1 MGLFG
6 KIKGKAEKLVAGKII
21 ALVLKR
27 AAEGGFGSVV
37 QKLYLALVGKKTLI
51 AAALAALAAGL
62 QAAEESGQFPGAGAA
77 AKVVAALAA
86 ALATLG
92 QIDGALRLDPPK

>member
-6 KIKGKAEKLVAGKII
+6 KIKGKAEQVVAGKII
-21 ALVLKR
+21 AVVLKR
-27 AAEGGFGSVV
+27 AAEGGFGAVV

-51 AAALAALAAGL
+51 AAGLGALAAGL
-62 QAAEESGQFPGAGAA
+62 QVAEASGQFPGAGAV
-77 AKVVAALAA
+77 AKAVAYLAA